1 MIHTPRSMLAAMRQK
16 VKDELD
22 MLEAT
27 GIIAKVQ
34 ATNTLGEQH
43 GGGQQEELQNLHMP
57 RPYRSQQNDF
67 TRASPY
73 EQHW

>member
-1 MIHTPRSMLAAMRQK
+1 
-16 VKDELD
+16 